1 MSVPPTRQQTGP
13 SRSLATAVLGMEGLV
28 VLIAALIIGVAH
40 RPHALGWGVAVAVLG
55 LLLWTAAFAL
65 HRRPGTPTVA
75 ACWVLLSL
83 AVLVGLLSWPM
94 WFLGAC
100 FAALFAT
107 AIHLQAHPPAAAQP
121 PGPPRNS
128 GDSLPAS
135 R

>member
-1 MSVPPTRQQTGP
+1 MLTEPQPAGP

-40 RPHALGWGVAVAVLG
+40 RPHAAAWGVAVAVLG
-55 LLLWTAAFAL
+55 LLLWAAAFAL
-65 HRRPGTPTVA
+65 RRLPGTPTVA
-75 ACWVLLSL
+75 ACWVLLGL

-100 FAALFAT
+100 FAALFGT
-107 AIHLQAHPPAAAQP
+107 AVHLQAHPPVPAQP
-121 PGPPRNS
+121 APNS
-128 GDSLPAS
+128 GDSLPVS